1 MKNIKLLLTLEENN
15 KKLDKDFEKLDS
27 LKEELKL
34 EDAEKQLKR
43 VKRRLEILENNKEI
57 IKTCILKYENSL
69 AQFEYEINTLN
80 EKLYSDNITDIKQLE
95 YLGFE
100 KEQIKKKL
108 KTVETEMIA
117 YMEEDESIEEKH
129 KENSSL
135 LKELK
140 EKLDQNDSDIKNN
153 IESLEKKL
161 LKQEKLIEEI
171 SEKIDVNLLKDYNGL
186 RDRKDK
192 PITYV
197 IDNICSGC
205 NMKLPSYQLEE
216 LKEKKAINCESCG
229 RILCLKQD

>member
-1 MKNIKLLLTLEENN
+1 MKNIKLLLSLEENN
-15 KKLDKDFEKLDS
+15 EKLDKDFKKLDS

-34 EDAEKQLKR
+34 EDTEKELKK
-43 VKRRLEILENNKEI
+43 VKRRLKILKNNKDI

-69 AQFEYEINTLN
+69 SQYEYEINTLN
-80 EKLYSDNITDIKQLE
+80 EKLYNDNITDIKQLE

-140 EKLDQNDSDIKNN
+140 ARLEKNDSDIKKD
-153 IESLEKKL
+153 IESLQVKL
-161 LKQEKLIEEI
+161 EKQEEIIKEI
-171 SEKIDVNLLKDYNGL
+171 SEKIDTNLLKDYKGL

-197 IDNICSGC
+197 IDNICTGC
-205 NMKLPSYQLEE
+205 NMKLPSYQIEE